1 MKPGRGRRI
10 TLWNAVG
17 ALAVLAAAGFAFRA
31 RLLEEYWLWR
41 PGRRLDYKEEGRSP
55 VGRDA
60 LGTGDA
66 IPHQIGLP
74 QALGGW

>member
-55 VGRDA
+55 
-60 LGTGDA
+60 GDA